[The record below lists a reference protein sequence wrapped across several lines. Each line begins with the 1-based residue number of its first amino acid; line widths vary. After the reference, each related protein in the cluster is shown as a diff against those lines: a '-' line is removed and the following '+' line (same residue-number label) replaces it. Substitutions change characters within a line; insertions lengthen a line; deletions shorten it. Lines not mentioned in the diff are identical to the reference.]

1 MDKIILKGVLQ
12 RFGDYKSN
20 GRIYPQ
26 NVIDTYFKRF
36 KRKSKIKSLLREKY

>member
-12 RFGDYKSN
+12 RFDYNSN
-20 GRIYPQ
+20 GRIYPR

-36 KRKSKIKSLLREKY
+36 KRKSKIKSLLGEKY

>member
-1 MDKIILKGVLQ
+1 MDKFILKGV
-12 RFGDYKSN
+12 FHKFDYKHN

>member
-12 RFGDYKSN
+12 RFDYNSN

-26 NVIDTYFKRF
+26 NLIDTYFKRF
-36 KRKSKIKSLLREKY
+36 KRKSKIKSLLGEKY

>member
-1 MDKIILKGVLQ
+1 MDKFILKGV
-12 RFGDYKSN
+12 FHKFDYKHN

-36 KRKSKIKSLLREKY
+36 KRKSKIKSLLGEKY